1 MAVEI
6 QPVDTNGTLI
16 DSAINDVIMHVSDLA
31 RSRAYYE
38 DKLGLRV
45 MWADDRAIAF
55 DGGGLRMWLVDAAEA
70 GVRLTGKPNDCTD
83 LVFLADDCL
92 ALREALRGRGV
103 EPVHQRTYSV
113 GTVVDF
119 YDPDGHRLMLY
130 EPSEHAMETE
140 VAGRL
145 SEVWGQYGRGRTGLI
160 GPPSAPI
167 EQTLIEAGL
176 DGKPP
181 VYMFFFLE
189 DIVAAGEFFEQQL
202 ELRVLQYSHC
212 CSDECGDGAP
222 GVVKYDGGPVILS
235 THHIHGHETVLDD
248 AGQPYAA
255 RQTDPVFCKGLAPAF
270 RVDDLDRARARL
282 LSREVRFRD
291 DVRSL
296 GGGRIAAFDAPSG
309 HLFYLHEPVA

>member
-6 QPVDTNGTLI
+6 QSVDTNLTLTR
-16 DSAINDVIMHVSDLA
+16 SAINDVVLHVSDVA

-38 DKLGLRV
+38 EKLGLRV
-45 MWADDRAIAF
+45 VSTDDDATAF
-55 DGGGLRMWLVDAAEA
+55 DGGGLRIWLVDAAEA

-92 ALREALRGRGV
+92 ALREALRRRGV
-103 EPVHQRTYSV
+103 QPVHQRTYSV
-113 GTVVDF
+113 GIVVDF

-130 EPSEHAMETE
+130 EPSRHAMETE
-140 VAGRL
+140 VAGRISDL
-145 SEVWGQYGRGRTGLI
+145 WWRYGRGGTGLI
-160 GPPSAPI
+160 GQPNGAL
-167 EQTLIEAGL
+167 ERDLVEAGL

-189 DIVAAGEFFEQQL
+189 DMVAAGEFFEHQL
-202 ELRVLQYSHC
+202 ELTVLQYSHC

-248 AGQPYAA
+248 AGRPYAA

-270 RVDDLDRARARL
+270 RVDDLDRVRAHLVARD
-282 LSREVRFRD
+282 VRFRD
-291 DVRSL
+291 DVRPL
-296 GGGRIAAFDAPSG
+296 GAGRIAAFEAPSG
-309 HLFYLHEPVA
+309 HLFYLHQPGA

>member
-1 MAVEI
+1 MAVQVETTHTEPALARSQI
-6 QPVDTNGTLI
+6 
-16 DSAINDVIMHVSDLA
+16 ADVIMHVSDIA

-38 DKLGLRV
+38 DRLGLRV
-45 MWADDRAIAF
+45 VHAGDDAVAF
-55 DGGGLRMWLVDAAEA
+55 GGGGVRIWLARASDA
-70 GVRLTGKPNDCTD
+70 GVRLIGEPNDCTD

-92 ALREALRGRGV
+92 ALREALRERGV

-113 GTVVDF
+113 GVVVDF

-130 EPSEHAMETE
+130 EPSQRAMETE
-140 VAGRL
+140 VARRL
-145 SEVWGQYGRGRTGLI
+145 SEVWARYGRGGRGLI
-160 GPPSAPI
+160 GPPSAPLAHGL
-167 EQTLIEAGL
+167 TEAGL

-189 DIVAAGEFFEQQL
+189 DMRAAGSFFERQL
-202 ELRVLQYSHC
+202 ELEVMQYSHC

-270 RVDDLDRARARL
+270 RVTDVGAVRGALDARGVRL
-282 LSREVRFRD
+282 RD
-291 DVRSL
+291 DVRPF
-296 GGGRIAAFDAPSG
+296 GGGRIAGFEAPSG
-309 HLFYLHEPVA
+309 HLFYLFEPGA